1 MIDDDGKKFDMA
13 KVRRRKW
20 TALRERN
27 IRNVVVWRPT
37 KLIAA
42 KADIPI
48 RHDVVGYLRGF
59 QPPCWRH
66 HRQNP
71 MCAWR
76 ERNRAPGASLTS
88 PNEGHNPRRAF
99 RPFSPFHLP
108 SLPFSS
114 LSHLFSS
121 VSFLFFL
128 FFASRR
134 KARHSERRTCS
145 SQQAL
150 SNSLSVLGT

>member
-1 MIDDDGKKFDMA
+1 MIDDSGKRFDDMA
-13 KVRRRKW
+13 KARRRKW

-27 IRNVVVWRPT
+27 IRNVVVCRPT

-42 KADIPI
+42 KVDIPI

-99 RPFSPFHLP
+99 RLFAPFHLP
-108 SLPFSS
+108 SLPFPS
-114 LSHLFSS
+114 LSLIFLRPFLFA
-121 VSFLFFL
+121 FFL
-128 FFASRR
+128 FFASSR
-134 KARHSERRTCS
+134 KARHSGRRACS
-145 SQQAL
+145 S
-150 SNSLSVLGT
+150 